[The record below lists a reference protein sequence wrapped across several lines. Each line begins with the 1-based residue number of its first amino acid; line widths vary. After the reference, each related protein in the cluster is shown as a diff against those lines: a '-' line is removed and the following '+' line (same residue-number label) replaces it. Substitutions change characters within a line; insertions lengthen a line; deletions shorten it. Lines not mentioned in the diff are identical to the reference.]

1 MAKFDAAQAADVLA
15 IQHVINEWAYEMDVN
30 NGLTMAPLL
39 TEDCQYVVRE
49 VCRDGRDAVVA
60 FYTARLGEFPDGPP
74 IHRHALANHR
84 VTFKSADEA
93 RCDFNLTYFSSV
105 VAAMG
110 ADVADPL
117 SYADVWMDLRR
128 EADGHWRIASFD
140 SKPVFVRSP
149 RKPG

>member
-1 MAKFDAAQAADVLA
+1 MAKFEANQVADVLA
-15 IQHVINEWAYEMDVN
+15 IHQVINEWAFEMDVN

-39 TEDCQYVVRE
+39 TEDCQYVVRGE
-49 VCRDGRDAVVA
+49 CRDGRDAVVV
-60 FYTARLGEFPDGPP
+60 FYTGRLGEFPDGPP
-74 IHRHALANHR
+74 IHRHALANQR

-105 VAAMG
+105 VTKMG

-117 SYADVWMDLRR
+117 SYADVWMDCRR

-140 SKPVFVRSP
+140 SKPVFVRSA
-149 RKPG
+149 KP